1 MRSFWYRDRQ
11 CGKGRPVC
19 AGPGQR
25 ICLASRQAADWL
37 AGWAFGAGPC
47 PRDGQ
52 DNCSQCTLSVQACQ
66 ESVIHGENSR
76 RKCLQAAVR
85 HRLCGGREPP
95 GQGEKRTREG
105 RWFDAS
111 SSGRAQ
117 AVVQT
122 SSCLSET
129 LILKRAMQKYKRKCE
144 SCDIMSMTS
153 FSRGE
158 YALVLPRE
166 HKEHLVPPVQG
177 PGKPSSGSCSESRQD
192 VWSDLPAAGMRFFA
206 GRSLQCVF
214 QKVCPASHQA
224 FQGGGA
230 FFLLLSGSPS
240 ASLY

>member
-85 HRLCGGREPP
+85 CRLCGSRGALWDKGTRGEEDQEGETVLCPVLLSGHGQPP
-95 GQGEKRTREG
+95 GRVHE
-105 RWFDAS
+105 
-111 SSGRAQ
+111 SG
-117 AVVQT
+117 T
-122 SSCLSET
+122 LS
-129 LILKRAMQKYKRKCE
+129 LKCTMQKYKRKCE
-144 SCDIMSMTS
+144 SCDITSMAS
-153 FSRGE
+153 FSRANSPVLSRE
-158 YALVLPRE
+158 YEGRPCAGNTPCAACTR
-166 HKEHLVPPVQG
+166 
-177 PGKPSSGSCSESRQD
+177 PGQTIFWFWLRAP
-192 VWSDLPAAGMRFFA
+192 A
-206 GRSLQCVF
+206 GRPVGPACCRHAVF
-214 QKVCPASHQA
+214 CRP
-224 FQGGGA
+224 
-230 FFLLLSGSPS
+230 
-240 ASLY
+240 

>member
-1 MRSFWYRDRQ
+1 M
-11 CGKGRPVC
+11 C

-47 PRDGQ
+47 SRDGQ

-166 HKEHLVPPVQG
+166 HKEHLVLGTPCAACTR
-177 PGKPSSGSCSESRQD
+177 PGQTISWFLLRIP
-192 VWSDLPAAGMRFFA
+192 A
-206 GRSLQCVF
+206 GRLVRPACCRHAVF
-214 QKVCPASHQA
+214 CRP
-224 FQGGGA
+224 
-230 FFLLLSGSPS
+230 
-240 ASLY
+240 